1 MIAGKDLMQ
10 ALQGSVFM
18 DMLRLI
24 VSLTFVSCFVAAC
37 SPSHEELAQN
47 PANCEQMNDIPE
59 AYEYCLEA
67 LR

>member
-1 MIAGKDLMQ
+1 
-10 ALQGSVFM
+10 M
-18 DMLRLI
+18 DFLRLI
-24 VSLTFVSCFVAAC
+24 VSIACVSVCLAAC
-37 SPSHEELAQN
+37 SPSHEELAQD